1 MPRAKIYGFI
11 ALMVA
16 IVLGFLFF
24 YYAFFNNVNL
34 MNSDLIALTPSAFYS
49 ISIPIAVV
57 SLLLLMTGFWVGWT
71 ILTIKVAPPMPE
83 IVEKKD
89 YARVKAFFLCCIT
102 LALAILF
109 IYGILKRSYLA
120 LAIPSAFITLVI
132 LGMVFWV
139 GIAIITTRATLSDKK

>member
-16 IVLGFLFF
+16 IILGFLFF

-83 IVEKKD
+83 IVEKIEPAPK
-89 YARVKAFFLCCIT
+89 L
-102 LALAILF
+102 LF
-109 IYGILKRSYLA
+109 DMKKRNSMCH
-120 LAIPSAFITLVI
+120 PS
-132 LGMVFWV
+132 
-139 GIAIITTRATLSDKK
+139 